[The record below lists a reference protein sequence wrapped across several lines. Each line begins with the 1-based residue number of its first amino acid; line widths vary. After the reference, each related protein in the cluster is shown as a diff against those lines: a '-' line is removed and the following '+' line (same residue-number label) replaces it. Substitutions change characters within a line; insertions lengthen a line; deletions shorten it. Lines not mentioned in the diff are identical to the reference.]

1 MGKGA
6 RRDLP
11 MRCGNAVEQ
20 QVNQVE
26 SYQEPQPPLQSVYA
40 SVICVCAGGGG
51 LSRGERDD
59 SP

>member
-51 LSRGERDD
+51 SAGGA
-59 SP
+59 